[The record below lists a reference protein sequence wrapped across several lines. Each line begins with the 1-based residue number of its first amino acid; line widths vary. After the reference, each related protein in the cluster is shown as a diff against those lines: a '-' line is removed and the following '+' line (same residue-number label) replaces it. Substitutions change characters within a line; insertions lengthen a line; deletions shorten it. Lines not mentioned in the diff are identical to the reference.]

1 MCPIKTSYF
10 IFSIYINYNIH
21 ILYYTTVVISMF
33 YVIGSEAVV
42 QDRAVGCWNI
52 FRHIPPLYFHQ
63 NHILQRDIIPEKN
76 KKKIHEKII
85 YFLYL

>member
-21 ILYYTTVVISMF
+21 ILYYTTVVIFMF

-42 QDRAVGCWNI
+42 QDRAVGC
-52 FRHIPPLYFHQ
+52 
-63 NHILQRDIIPEKN
+63 
-76 KKKIHEKII
+76 
-85 YFLYL
+85 